1 LANAAPFFSI
11 ITPAY
16 NREKMIA
23 TTIDSVLAQTFPDW
37 ELLIIDDGSKDNTAQ
52 IVKRYNDSR
61 IRYIYQTNAERSAAR
76 NNGIAHATG
85 QFICFLDSDDEYLPQ
100 HLQTFHDF
108 IKAKNFENAFYYA
121 PSILDSGNKKET
133 SLIYDGTQHHAV
145 WAWHALLQNCGVCVP
160 RTFLKDNNFPLQFNV
175 WEDMHL
181 WLRLLV
187 HNKFYQLPQPLAI
200 VHFHDNRSINNMFE
214 TIDIKH
220 IDKYA
225 EAVNHLFTNYYDK
238 LKPILTHRMRID
250 FIVAKY
256 VAFAGIAAKKGM
268 LKKFLALT
276 KRIISYKPSMIFNP
290 YLNKIHWIAWIN
302 SVK

>member
-1 LANAAPFFSI
+1 LANAVPFFSI

-37 ELLIIDDGSKDNTAQ
+37 ELLIIDDGSVDNTAQ
-52 IVKRYNDSR
+52 VIQKYNDSR
-61 IRYIYQTNAERSAAR
+61 IRYVYQANAERSVAR
-76 NNGIAHATG
+76 NNGIKHATG

-100 HLQTFHDF
+100 HLQTFYDF
-108 IKAKNFENAFYYA
+108 IKAKNFEDAFYYA
-121 PSILDSGNKKET
+121 PSMLDSGAEKTT
-133 SLIYDGTQHHAV
+133 SLVYDSKQHHAV

-160 RTFLKDNNFPLQFNV
+160 RTFLQENNFPPQFNV

-187 HNKFYQLPQPLAI
+187 KNKFYQLPQPLAI

-225 EAVNHLFTNYYDK
+225 EAVNHLFANYYDK
-238 LKPILTHRMRID
+238 LKPILTHQMRKD

-268 LKKFLALT
+268 LKKYFQIV
-276 KRIISYKPSMIFNP
+276 KRILSYKPAMIFNP
-290 YLNKIHWIAWIN
+290 YLNKIHWISWIN
-302 SVK
+302 ALK